1 MHMYLCLKKHV
12 IPNITVNVELKNIYR
27 GDEVKFAA
35 MFRALQSALLADF
48 ITAHPEF
55 LTSKKS
61 SIVAQG
67 FGVDYNKEGQLV
79 HTPTDMSM
87 HSNGKDLW
95 KAVGIKSPVVGLSY
109 KDQSVYRSRYPTAF
123 ALVEAF
129 GDACQMAGYSIV
141 EPNAI
146 IYRHTGVE
154 NRDAKSI
161 RIHIP
166 LYVPEGDIG
175 IEVEGE
181 IVRWDDVFS
190 FNNQKLHS
198 VWNDT
203 PERRL
208 VLLIDL
214 SREICELPPAPA
226 HFTGCN
232 AHVPVFEKTRD
243 PKYNR

>member
-1 MHMYLCLKKHV
+1 M
-12 IPNITVNVELKNIYR
+12 ELKNVYR

-35 MFRALQSALLADF
+35 LFRALQPALLADF
-48 ITAHPEF
+48 VAAHPDFQAGAQFVGVPYYQNPDGENAV
-55 LTSKKS
+55 LYNEVNAWK
-61 SIVAQG
+61 VA
-67 FGVDYNKEGQLV
+67 
-79 HTPTDMSM
+79 
-87 HSNGKDLW
+87 
-95 KAVGIKSPVVGLSY
+95 GIKHDKFGLMTRFRP
-109 KDQSVYRSRYPTAF
+109 QYPTAF

-214 SREICELPPAPA
+214 SREKCELPPAPA
-226 HFTGCN
+226 HFPGCN

-243 PKYNR
+243 PNYTR